1 VTRRGRAW
9 IAGWAALSVLLAP
22 AARPTATAFAPAI
35 RIDQQPDSLPAWL
48 EAVVDGRLDRAHW
61 GVAVYDLG
69 AARWVTLYN
78 ADRWFVPA
86 SNLKLVVTA
95 TALERLGPDY
105 SFRTSL
111 YGTGVVDDGQLEGDL
126 VLYGRGDPNLS
137 GRHAPG
143 MLSIFEGLADSL
155 VARGLERVR
164 GDLVADESFF
174 DDDRTR
180 GDWAAYDLLWW
191 YAAPVGALGFNDN
204 SIDFHIRPGA
214 GVGQRPVVEGK
225 PRSAFYTLE
234 NRATTGPAGSATTFD
249 LTRDPGLNR
258 IVAHGSL
265 PLDAD
270 PRTEY
275 FAVVDPARWA
285 GTVFREVLEA
295 RGVEIEGGT
304 RTVSS
309 PGDSPVAAGDTI
321 HLASHTSVPL
331 RNVVEAINGRSQN
344 WHAEQVLKTLGRVLR
359 GEGSWKAGLAVER
372 ETLHRLGVDTLD
384 FELKDGS
391 GLASTNLATPRGLAT
406 LLARAVTRPW
416 GDVFAASLPVAGRT
430 GSLKRRYLDTE
441 AVDRVR
447 AKTGFIENVYALS
460 GYLTTTTGHEYS
472 FSVIVNGTGAGIE
485 EEAQDAID
493 RLVVELVEGRG
504 P

>member
-1 VTRRGRAW
+1 MAL
-9 IAGWAALSVLLAP
+9 AGLLASAVRP
-22 AARPTATAFAPAI
+22 AATLPAL
-35 RIDQQPDSLPAWL
+35 RIAQAPDSLPAWL

-69 AARWVTLYN
+69 AGRWVTLYN

-86 SNLKLVVTA
+86 SNLKLVVSA

-105 SFRTSL
+105 AFRTSL
-111 YGTGVVDDGQLEGDL
+111 YGTGEIDDGGLEGDL

-137 GRHAPG
+137 GRYAAG
-143 MLSIFEGLADSL
+143 MLSIFESLADSL
-155 VARGLERVR
+155 VARGLVRVE

-214 GVGQRPVVEGK
+214 RVGRPPVVEGK

-234 NRATTGPAGSATTFD
+234 NRAITGPAGSDATFD
-249 LTRDPGLNR
+249 LTRDPGTNR
-258 IVAHGSL
+258 IVAYGSL
-265 PLDAD
+265 PLDAE
-270 PRTEY
+270 PQVEY

-295 RGVEIEGGT
+295 RGVDVEGET

-309 PGDSPVAAGDTI
+309 PTRSPVAAGDTI
-321 HLASHTSVPL
+321 LLATHVSVPL
-331 RNVVEAINGRSQN
+331 GKVVEAINGRSQN
-344 WHAEQVLKTLGRVLR
+344 WHAEQVLKTLGREIR
-359 GEGSWKAGLAVER
+359 GEGSWEAGLAVER
-372 ETLHRLGVDTLD
+372 ETLDRLGVDTLD
-384 FELKDGS
+384 FELRDGS

-406 LLARAVTRPW
+406 LLARAVDRPW
-416 GDVFAASLPVAGRT
+416 GQVFAASLPVAGRS
-430 GSLKRRYLDTE
+430 GSLRRRYLGTAAE
-441 AVDRVR
+441 DRVR

-460 GYLTTTTGHEYS
+460 GYLSTRAGREYA

-485 EEAQDAID
+485 EEAQEAID
-493 RLVVELVEGRG
+493 RLVVELVEGRA